1 MATRRRVVHHRRR
14 RNPSRRSNPGGIS
27 GMLMN
32 SLWVGV
38 GMWAGSMV
46 GGILS
51 PITGSITGSL
61 GMFGGIAQGLVT
73 AYAVNWLGNRTVG
86 HGELMAAGALAGTVM
101 STLQGVL
108 GGVGGAVSSLTGGAL
123 TAGPDVVTTPAVG
136 NVRATT
142 TSLKAV
148 A

>member
-1 MATRRRVVHHRRR
+1 
-14 RNPSRRSNPGGIS
+14 
-27 GMLMN
+27 MLMS

-38 GMWAGSMV
+38 GMYVGGLV

-51 PITGSITGSL
+51 PITGGITGSL

-73 AYAVNWLGNRTVG
+73 AYAVNWIGNRTVG
-86 HGELMAAGALAGTVM
+86 HGELMAAGALASTVM
-101 STLQGVL
+101 GTLSGVL

-136 NVRATT
+136 NTKAAP
-142 TSLKAV
+142 LKMV
-148 A
+148 S